1 MNITFRV
8 HVEFAPIEVRLHH
21 SHDAELK
28 AMLVQIAASIFNLKE
43 TLMATK
49 DEVLADLTGIA
60 ETVTKIGAETSAS
73 LAKIAELE
81 ALIAAGGVSQD
92 IVDKVAEIKAGLTA
106 VDDLVTDAPTPT
118 P

>member
-1 MNITFRV
+1 MFGFKFRC
-8 HVEFAPIEVRLHH
+8 RC
-21 SHDAELK
+21 DTDELQAK
-28 AMLVQIAASIFNLKE
+28 LDQIAASIHNLKGAI
-43 TLMATK
+43 MATK
-49 DEVLADLTGIA
+49 DEVLADLTAIA
-60 ETVTKIGAETSAS
+60 TTVSKIGTETSAS

-92 IVDKVAEIKAGLTA
+92 IADKVAEIKTSLKA

>member
-1 MNITFRV
+1 VKFDFNV
-8 HVEFAPIEVRLHH
+8 EVRIFPHQ
-21 SHDAELK
+21 SDAELK
-28 AMLVQIAASIFNLKE
+28 AMLAQIAASIQHLKE
-43 TLMATK
+43 ILMATK
-49 DEVLADLTGIA
+49 DEVLSDLTAIA
-60 ETVTKIGAETSAS
+60 ATVTKIGTETSAS

-92 IVDKVAEIKAGLTA
+92 IVDKIAEIKAGLTA